1 MTEEIPALEMEDL
14 LLEENKQNSQ
24 VNAVLE
30 VGCLFE
36 ELWEKTQTP
45 AGLKVWFCWQKEE

>member
-1 MTEEIPALEMEDL
+1 MTEEILALEMEDL
-14 LLEENKQNSQ
+14 LLEGNKQNSQ

-36 ELWEKTQTP
+36 ELLEKTQTP
-45 AGLKVWFCWQKEE
+45 AGLKV